1 MARAFSQLCAGGA
14 RLALKGALT
23 LGSWTLWLGL
33 SLLLLAQAYIASKD
47 ELQVPTFV
55 QRALLERLAASGV
68 HITFGHTL
76 FDPSGRVIIENAA
89 LTLDGFEE
97 PIATARAIY
106 ARIDP
111 WALAVRR
118 FEPLEIRVTGMNVRV
133 PAMLSASGR
142 ADDVIQDLDAAIVPD
157 RDAFSIE
164 YLHCH
169 VGSLAVSIQGKIR
182 LGALPGP
189 RGAPLPVAEFFA
201 RNYVPLIRRCAAAIG
216 AISAFDQAGL
226 RVRLEPAAGR
236 GTTARTIFIAD
247 GVRLSTPVPLR
258 AGRLHATGRW
268 SVLGEA
274 PDSGE
279 VFLSLADIDLPGVKA
294 SAQGIEA
301 RVEVGSQAGK
311 GAVGDL
317 RLPIKSADLSCAGGT
332 VDGLEFR
339 DAVVALAPTGPDLL
353 RAGPVRVSGKAL
365 FWGEPV
371 GFDGV
376 VDPVRGTAQTKFNA
390 SVAPETVGFVGARI
404 KRDLGAFVRLTR
416 SVGVEGDL
424 RFDPGWKFGEVSG
437 RLDAAQVFARGVV
450 IDEVRGRFRFD
461 GSRLYAPEAY
471 ARIGENFARGS
482 FEEEMATRRY
492 RFLLDGRLRPLD
504 ITPWINGAWWQSF
517 FSNFGFPEVPPSA
530 SIDLRSCWIDG
541 RQARIFLSVDG
552 PGIVVLGAPF
562 DRVRLTLFSRP
573 QFNDGIRLEVTK
585 GRGAVRGT
593 FTRGLD
599 VDAGPSSYNIDFAGT
614 SNMELAAVAPML
626 GSGGASLLS
635 PYAFSQPP
643 DLELAGHLSGPKAP
657 GGPHHV
663 LHIGVRSSG
672 VFRYNDFPVE
682 DASFAVDLKDDD
694 VTISQIK
701 AGFAGGAATGRANV
715 RGRGAERR
723 LSFEAALSDAQLDR
737 AILAVGNYSATR
749 SLKAAPAV
757 GSFLNEKA
765 SVRLDAAVAAN
776 GRLGDP
782 STFQGSGTAQL
793 QGAGLGEV
801 RVLGLLSDL
810 LRFTAL
816 RFTMAHAA
824 FKLNGTRL
832 DFPEVNVTG
841 ANSAITAH
849 GSYSIDSHDLDFK
862 ARINPFKESR
872 TLPLQ
877 FMDAMLA
884 PLAQAFEVQLTGKI
898 EKPTWMFA
906 NGPANLLRNLNQPPA
921 IQAPSPLKDR

>member
-1 MARAFSQLCAGGA
+1 MARSLAQLCAGGA
-14 RLALKGALT
+14 RLVLRGAIT
-23 LGSWTLWLGL
+23 LGFWTLWLGL
-33 SLLLLAQAYIASKD
+33 SLLLVAQAYVASKN
-47 ELQVPTFV
+47 ELQVPAFV

-76 FDPSGRVIIENAA
+76 FDPSGRVIIENAS

-111 WALAVRR
+111 WALAIRR
-118 FEPLEIRVTGMNVRV
+118 FEPLEMRVTGMTVRV

-142 ADDVIQDLDAAIVPD
+142 ADEIIHDLDAAIVPD
-157 RDAFSIE
+157 GDAFSIE

-169 VGSLAVSIQGKIR
+169 VGSLAVSAQGRIL
-182 LGALPGP
+182 LGALPGTH
-189 RGAPLPVAEFFA
+189 GAPLPVAEFFA
-201 RNYVPLIRRCAAAIG
+201 RNYVPLIRRCAAAVG
-216 AISAFDQAGL
+216 AISAFDKAGL

-236 GTTARTIFIAD
+236 GIVARTILVAG
-247 GVRLSTPVPLR
+247 GVRLSTPTPLR
-258 AGRLHATGRW
+258 AGRLRATGRW
-268 SVLGEA
+268 SLLGEA

-279 VFLSLADIDLPGVKA
+279 VLLSLADIALPGAKV

-301 RVEVGSQAGK
+301 RIEVGSQAGK
-311 GAVGDL
+311 GPAGDL
-317 RLPIKSADLSCAGGT
+317 RLPIKSADLSCAGGAI
-332 VDGLEFR
+332 DGLEFR
-339 DAVVALAPTGPDLL
+339 DAVVALALTGPDLL
-353 RAGPVRVSGKAL
+353 GAGPVRVSGKAL
-365 FWGEPV
+365 FWGKPV
-371 GFDGV
+371 GVDGV
-376 VDPVRGTAQTKFNA
+376 VDLARGTAQAKFRA
-390 SVAPETVGFVGARI
+390 SVAPETVGFVGVRI
-404 KRDLGAFVRLTR
+404 KRDLSPFVRLAHPV
-416 SVGVEGDL
+416 SVEGDL
-424 RFDPGWKFGEVSG
+424 RFDPGWKFGEISG
-437 RLDAAQVFARGVV
+437 RLDAAQVFARGVT
-450 IDEVRGRFRFD
+450 IDDARGSFRFD
-461 GSRLYAPEAY
+461 GSHLYASEAY

-504 ITPWINGAWWQSF
+504 ITPWIVGAWWQSF
-517 FSNFGFPEVPPSA
+517 FSNFGFPEVPPTA
-530 SIDLRSCWIDG
+530 SIDLRSCWTDG

-552 PGIVVLGAPF
+552 PGIVVRGAPF
-562 DRVRLTLFSRP
+562 DRIRLTLFSRP

-593 FTRGLD
+593 FTRKLNF
-599 VDAGPSSYNIDFAGT
+599 DAGPSSQNIDFIGT
-614 SNMELAAVAPML
+614 SSMELAAVAPMF
-626 GSGGASLLS
+626 GPGGATLLS

-643 DLELAGHLSGPKAP
+643 DLEIAGHWSGPAAP
-657 GGPHHV
+657 GGSHTV
-663 LHIGVRSSG
+663 LHVGVRSAG

-694 VTISQIK
+694 VTVSQIR
-701 AGFAGGAATGRANV
+701 AGFAGGAATGRAKV
-715 RGRGAERR
+715 SGRGAERK

-757 GSFLNEKA
+757 GSFLKEKA
-765 SVRLDAAVAAN
+765 SVRLDAAVAAE

-782 STFQGSGTAQL
+782 STFQGSGSAQL

-801 RVLGLLSDL
+801 RVLGLLSEL

-816 RFTMAHAA
+816 RFTTAHAA
-824 FKLNGTRL
+824 FKLSGTRL
-832 DFPEVNVTG
+832 NFPDINVTG

-849 GSYSIDSHDLDFK
+849 GTYAIDSHDLDFK

-872 TLPLQ
+872 NLPLQ

-898 EKPTWMFA
+898 EKPAWMFA

-921 IQAPSPLKDR
+921 TEAPSPLKDQ